1 MFSQR
6 VDVLVAD
13 LGIVAVDEDVLSV
26 AELGRALWMRSPE
39 LLIPYLAA
47 QTWLRRRLSEYLECG
62 PGEIR
67 FEDDE
72 SGTPAIVNPVTD
84 LSFSL
89 SHAGGMAALVV
100 GFRKAVGIEIEP
112 IDGDRVEVEEVRR
125 RLSPTEK
132 QSLLLSP
139 DRDGAYVQ
147 HWVRQQALAKANRGV
162 AEDIAAAGLSGASSV
177 AAAGFEVTDIN
188 LGPGLVAAVATPV
201 GTRFDVA
208 IVVTETVP
216 KRVATSAAIP
226 GLSPQRLA
234 AVGL

>member
-1 MFSQR
+1 
-6 VDVLVAD
+6 
-13 LGIVAVDEDVLSV
+13 
-26 AELGRALWMRSPE
+26 
-39 LLIPYLAA
+39 
-47 QTWLRRRLSEYLECG
+47 LECS

-72 SGTPAIVNPVTD
+72 SGAPAIVSPTTD
-84 LSFSL
+84 LTFSL
-89 SHAGGMAALVV
+89 SYARGMAALVV

-112 IDGDRVEVEEVRR
+112 IDGDRADVEEIRHQ
-125 RLSPTEK
+125 LSPSAK

-139 DRDGAYVQ
+139 NRDWAYVR
-147 HWVRQQALAKANRGV
+147 HWVRQQALAKANRAA
-162 AEDIAAAGLSGASSV
+162 AEDRGLRDLSGTSPIAV
-177 AAAGFEVTDIN
+177 AGFEIADIN

-216 KRVATSAAIP
+216 KRVVTPAAIP